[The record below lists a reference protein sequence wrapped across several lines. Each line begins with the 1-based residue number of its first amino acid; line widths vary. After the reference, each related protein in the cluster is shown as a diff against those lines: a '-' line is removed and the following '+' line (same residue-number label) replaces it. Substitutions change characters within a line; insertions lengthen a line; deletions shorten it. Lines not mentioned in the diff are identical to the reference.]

1 MINTMRKESLL
12 SEGRTSMGI
21 ILLKLGL
28 SALFGLIIGIDRELK
43 KKPLGM
49 KTCLVLAVCSCLL
62 TIVSIQAAYDF
73 SKNPNIMMDPLRL
86 AAQIVSGIGFIGAGV
101 ILKRND
107 DVISGLTT
115 AAMIWGASGLGLA
128 VGAGYYREA
137 AVAILFILIGVD
149 LIPYLLRRWGPDVLT
164 SKEIHISFLLQDVD
178 HYPSLRS
185 QLQEKGMKV
194 RAIKMLDLDDQT
206 LRVDLRAQVHEH
218 STIAEIFKDIQSTE
232 LVSKLDVRS
241 L

>member
-1 MINTMRKESLL
+1 
-12 SEGRTSMGI
+12 MGVM
-21 ILLKLGL
+21 LLKLGL

-73 SKNPNIMMDPLRL
+73 AKNQNIMMDPLRL
-86 AAQIVSGIGFIGAGV
+86 AAQVVSGIGFIGAGV

-128 VGAGYYREA
+128 VGAGYYQEA
-137 AVAILFILIGVD
+137 AAALLFILIGVD
-149 LIPYLLRRWGPDVLT
+149 LIPYLLRRWGPEVLT
-164 SKEIHISFLLQDVD
+164 SKEIHISFILRDVE
-178 HYPSLRS
+178 HYADIRE
-185 QLQEKGMKV
+185 QLVKKGIKV
-194 RAIKMLDLDDQT
+194 KATKMLELEDQT
-206 LRVDLRAQVHEH
+206 CRVELRAQVHEH
-218 STIAEIFKDIQSTE
+218 ATIAEVFKDIRTVDS
-232 LVSKLDVRS
+232 VSKLDVRS

>member
-1 MINTMRKESLL
+1 
-12 SEGRTSMGI
+12 MGI
-21 ILLKLGL
+21 ILLKIGL

-49 KTCLVLAVCSCLL
+49 KTCLVLAVSSCLL

-73 SKNPNIMMDPLRL
+73 AKNQNIMMDPLRL

-115 AAMIWGASGLGLA
+115 AAMIWGASGLGLT
-128 VGAGYYREA
+128 VGAGYYQEA
-137 AVAILFILIGVD
+137 AIALLFILIGVD
-149 LIPYLLRRWGPDVLT
+149 LIPYLLRRWGPEVLT
-164 SKEIHISFLLQDVD
+164 SKEIHISFLLRDVD
-178 HYPSLRS
+178 QYTSLRA
-185 QLQEKGMKV
+185 QLFEKGMKV
-194 RAIKMLDLDDQT
+194 RATKMVDLDDQA
-206 LRVDLRAQVHEH
+206 LRVELRAQVHEH
-218 STIAEIFKDIQSTE
+218 ATIAEIFKDIQSTN